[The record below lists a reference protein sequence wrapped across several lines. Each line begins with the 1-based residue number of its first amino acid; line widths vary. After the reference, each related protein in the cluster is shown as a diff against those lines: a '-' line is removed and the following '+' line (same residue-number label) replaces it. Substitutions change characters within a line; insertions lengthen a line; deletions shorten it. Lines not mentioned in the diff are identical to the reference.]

1 MLVYQRVYRNR
12 RPIVF
17 AEKLICKWWMF
28 PRLFNYS
35 HYHQFR
41 ESIETIG
48 DTFIQI
54 AASYGKASQ
63 QTSSQMMVSM
73 MISSGICHIF

>member
-1 MLVYQRVYRNR
+1 MVSNGGCSLG
-12 RPIVF
+12 
-17 AEKLICKWWMF
+17 
-28 PRLFNYS
+28 YS
-35 HYHQFR
+35 HYQFQ

-73 MISSGICHIF
+73 MISSGICHIFLQYIV